1 LDFING
7 GYSLNS
13 PTAAF
18 WTNLATAVVFGLGI
32 ATVLTLIF
40 TPAMLALRV
49 WIWVILRYLVTVT
62 AAALGRQGQTARD
75 FTLAR
80 EAKRANNPEFIW
92 DVEPYQVQSNVTAD
106 ADDQAEASPKP
117 KPKPKDQKKAS
128 KDENLAAN
136 SGKPASAAE

>member
-1 LDFING
+1 LWWIQ
-7 GYSLNS
+7 
-13 PTAAF
+13 
-18 WTNLATAVVFGLGI
+18 LATAVVFGLGI

-62 AAALGRQGQTARD
+62 AAAFGRQGQTARD

-80 EAKRANNPEFIW
+80 EAKRANNPEFVW
-92 DVEPYQVQSNVTAD
+92 DVEPYR
-106 ADDQAEASPKP
+106 DQPVDVSAQAAPEPKP
-117 KPKPKDQKKAS
+117 TDQGKALKKVKPP
-128 KDENLAAN
+128 AN